1 VYLVCVAG
9 VVSGSSLMG
18 HRGTMGERMD
28 DDDDDEGH
36 YDSMFF

>member
-18 HRGTMGERMD
+18 HRGTMEERMD
-28 DDDDDEGH
+28 DDDDGEGH
-36 YDSMFF
+36 YDSILF